1 MIKTFIILLLVV
13 LGTVCSM
20 SFAQLN
26 IFMLPLILFGILVLV
41 LFIDSLI
48 IKLPE
53 SNIIRKWWRK
63 NVVESTP

>member
-26 IFMLPLILFGILVLV
+26 ILMFPLILFGILVLV

-53 SNIIRKWWRK
+53 SNVIRKWWRK

>member
-1 MIKTFIILLLVV
+1 MKKTISIFLFSTGILLFSIEMKLPFIFVLLIFGFGLLSLVMV
-13 LGTVCSM
+13 
-20 SFAQLN
+20 
-26 IFMLPLILFGILVLV
+26 
-41 LFIDSLI
+41 IDSFI

>member
-1 MIKTFIILLLVV
+1 LLSLVMV
-13 LGTVCSM
+13 
-20 SFAQLN
+20 
-26 IFMLPLILFGILVLV
+26 
-41 LFIDSLI
+41 IDSFI